1 MGFNYNIGFV
11 LAFFTAYLKTKRV
24 ILQMQYLTQN
34 RVKRGP
40 PEVLYG
46 MEALPGGSRRVIKQS
61 LPVPTGTKGN
71 VY

>member
-1 MGFNYNIGFV
+1 MNGPS
-11 LAFFTAYLKTKRV
+11 K
-24 ILQMQYLTQN
+24 N
-34 RVKRGP
+34 RVKRGV

-61 LPVPTGTKGN
+61 LPVPTVTKGN